1 MDDLTAFQ
9 RDLLYMI
16 ASLEEPYGL
25 EIKNHLENY
34 YLGDVKNARL
44 YQNADR
50 LVEQG
55 LVQKGSID
63 DRTNCY
69 ELTDAGE
76 SVLERRRQWENH
88 ALPEDVLSA

>member
-1 MDDLTAFQ
+1 
-9 RDLLYMI
+9 MI

-76 SVLERRRQWENH
+76 DVLERRRQWENH
-88 ALPEDVLSA
+88 ALPDEVLSA